1 MHPILADKK
10 KLFIY
15 LSAWAL
21 VGVLL
26 ALLFLPALDWTTSLL
41 ISMPL
46 AFIYAFMSLASWYT
60 SRSLPLESTG
70 FLRIAVVTVLS
81 SVISSSLW
89 LILARGLSFLLA
101 NILSLPE
108 VVEQFKSNYP
118 ILFGAGVLLY
128 LLTTAVHYLLIAFE
142 ASRNAERRTL
152 ELKVL
157 AHEAELRAL
166 RAQIDPHFLFNSLNS
181 ISALTAQDP
190 SAARTMCIL
199 LGEFL
204 RKSLKLGAMERISLG
219 EEIELIKNFL
229 SVEQIRFGSRLKV
242 DLSIVQGTENCSVP
256 PLILQP
262 LIENAIKHGI
272 SQLVDGGTIQ
282 LVTVRRGSHLSIS
295 VKNPVD
301 EDQKKSPGNGIGL
314 LNVKHRLSNLYGND
328 GRVDVAE
335 KNGQFSVELELP
347 AMEQRK

>member
-15 LSAWAL
+15 LSGWVF
-21 VGVLL
+21 VGILL

-46 AFIYAFMSLASWYT
+46 AFVYAFMSLASWYT

-70 FLRIAVVTVLS
+70 FLRIAVVTLVS
-81 SVISSSLW
+81 SLISSSLW
-89 LILARGLSFLLA
+89 LILARVLTLGLAYFF
-101 NILSLPE
+101 SLPE
-108 VVEQFKSNYP
+108 AAEQFKSNYP

-128 LLTTAVHYLLIAFE
+128 LLTTAVHYLFIAFE
-142 ASRNAERRTL
+142 ASRTAEHKAL

-181 ISALTAQDP
+181 ISALTTQDP
-190 SAARTMCIL
+190 SAARKMCIL

-204 RKSLKLGAMERISLG
+204 RKSLKLGAMERIPLS

-229 SVEQIRFGSRLKV
+229 SIEQVRFGSRLKV
-242 DLSIVQGTENCSVP
+242 DLSVRQGTENCSVP

-262 LIENAIKHGI
+262 LVENAIKHGI
-272 SQLVDGGTIQ
+272 SQMVDGGTVE
-282 LVTVRRGSHLSIS
+282 LVAMRRGSMLSVS
-295 VKNPVD
+295 VRNPVD
-301 EDQKKSPGNGIGL
+301 EDKKKSTGDGIGL
-314 LNVKHRLSNLYGND
+314 LNVKHRLSNLFANES
-328 GRVDVAE
+328 RVDVAE

-347 AMEQRK
+347 AVEQQA

>member
-1 MHPILADKK
+1 MHPILADKR
-10 KLFIY
+10 KLAIY
-15 LSAWAL
+15 IAAWMFVGILLS
-21 VGVLL
+21 
-26 ALLFLPALDWTTSLL
+26 LLFLPALDLVTSLV

-46 AFIYAFMSLASWYT
+46 ALVYAFMSLSSWYT
-60 SRSLPLESTG
+60 CRSLPLESTG
-70 FLRIAVVTVLS
+70 FLRIALVSLLSAILS
-81 SVISSSLW
+81 STLW
-89 LILARGLSFLLA
+89 LIFARGFSEGAGYFLA
-101 NILSLPE
+101 SPKIS
-108 VVEQFKSNYP
+108 EQFKSSYV
-118 ILFGAGVLLY
+118 ILFGVGVLLF
-128 LLTTAVHYLLIAFE
+128 LLTTTVHYLLIAFE
-142 ASRNAERRTL
+142 ASRIAERKTL

-181 ISALTAQDP
+181 ISALTTQDP
-190 SAARTMCIL
+190 SAARTMCVL

-204 RKSLKLGAMERISLG
+204 RKSLKLGAMERISLK

-242 DLSIVQGTENCSVP
+242 DLSIGHETEDCSVP
-256 PLILQP
+256 PLMLQP

-272 SQLVDGGTIQ
+272 SHLVDGGTIQ

-314 LNVKHRLSNLYGND
+314 LNVKRRLSNMYGND

-347 AMEQRK
+347 ALEKKA